1 MPRKCIK
8 CKLKRPNFNNP
19 NEDKGLYCSDC
30 KTDDMIDVK
39 NRKCIKCKLKQ
50 PAFNNPNEVK
60 GLYCADCKTD
70 DMIDVISRK
79 CIKCKLKR
87 PYFNNPNEVKGLYCA
102 DCKTDDMIDVI
113 SRKCIK
119 CKLKR
124 PNFNNPNE
132 DKGLYC
138 GDCKTN
144 DMIDVKNRKCII
156 CKLKQ
161 PVFNNQ
167 NEVKGLYCS
176 DCKTDDMINVISRRC
191 KSSWCSTIVKNKYKG
206 YCLFCYIHLFPNE
219 NICKNYRTKEKAV
232 CDYIKINFPQFNII
246 NDKKIKGGCSNR
258 RPDIYIELDNQI
270 IIIEIDENQH
280 NNYDCSCENKR
291 LMEISRD
298 VNYKSIIFIRFN
310 PDDYIINNDKITSC
324 WSINKNGL
332 LTIKKSKIIEWDN
345 RLNNLRECIKYWL
358 FNNTNKIIEIIHLFY
373 DIN

>member
-1 MPRKCIK
+1 MPKKCIKCKLKHPSFNNPSENKALYCGNCKTDDMIDVKHPKCIK
-8 CKLKRPNFNNP
+8 CKLKRPSFNNP
-19 NEDKGLYCSDC
+19 NENKALYCS
-30 KTDDMIDVK
+30 
-39 NRKCIKCKLKQ
+39 N
-50 PAFNNPNEVK
+50 
-60 GLYCADCKTD
+60 CKTD
-70 DMIDVISRK
+70 DMIDVINPK

-87 PYFNNPNEVKGLYCA
+87 PSFNNPNENKALYCSN
-102 DCKTDDMIDVI
+102 CKTDDMIDVI
-113 SRKCIK
+113 NPKCIKCKLKLPSFNNPNENKALYCGNCKTDDMIDAKHPKCIK

-124 PNFNNPNE
+124 PSFNNPNE
-132 DKGLYC
+132 NKALYC
-138 GDCKTN
+138 GDCKT
-144 DMIDVKNRKCII
+144 DYMIDVKHPKCI
-156 CKLKQ
+156 
-161 PVFNNQ
+161 
-167 NEVKGLYCS
+167 
-176 DCKTDDMINVISRRC
+176 
-191 KSSWCSTIVKNKYKG
+191 SSWCSTRRYKYKD
-206 YCLFCYIHLFPNE
+206 YCLFCYIHLYPNE
-219 NICKNYRTKEKAV
+219 NICKNYKTKEKAV
-232 CDYIKINFPQFNII
+232 CDYIKINFPQFDII

-345 RLNNLRECIKYWL
+345 RLNNLKECIQYWL